1 MEQNGWLRAVLGR
14 AALRRRVAAAVP
26 TPTDR
31 REHGWLSPAWGSGGG
46 MRVNGSELNGTV
58 LPRDPPAEGSP
69 RRPPWV
75 TSTLATILIFTIV
88 VDLLGNFLVIL
99 SVYRNKKLR
108 NAGKGRR
115 GLVGERGPLYSMG
128 RTLPRLAGRSRAF
141 LGLLPS
147 PGGAGCWD
155 GAPRSLAAAA
165 IFSASHRIAVLFLA
179 VGGSHLASRRGRHG
193 SL

>member
-1 MEQNGWLRAVLGR
+1 MRA
-14 AALRRRVAAAVP
+14 
-26 TPTDR
+26 
-31 REHGWLSPAWGSGGG
+31 
-46 MRVNGSELNGTV
+46 NGSELNGTV

-88 VDLLGNFLVIL
+88 VDLLGNLLVIL

-115 GLVGERGPLYSMG
+115 EQGRGRGPLCSVG
-128 RTLPRLAGRSRAF
+128 RTLPRLAGRGRAL

-147 PGGAGCWD
+147 PSGVGCRD

-165 IFSASHRIAVLFLA
+165 IFSTSRRIAVLFLA
-179 VGGSHLASRRGRHG
+179 VGGSHLAEEEGMEASKNEIEHSAGDAALTHG
-193 SL
+193 VTLNAVLIGLLRLRESLRLQ